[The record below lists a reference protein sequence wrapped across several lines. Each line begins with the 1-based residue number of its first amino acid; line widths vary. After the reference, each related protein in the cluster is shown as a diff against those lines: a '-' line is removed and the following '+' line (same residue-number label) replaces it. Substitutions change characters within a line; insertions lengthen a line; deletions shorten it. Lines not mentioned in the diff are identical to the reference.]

1 MSTRATAIT
10 PPGMVLSQPT
20 STTRPSNRLPRATSS
35 MESAITSRLISEA
48 RIPSLPIVMP
58 SEMDTVLNSIGVP
71 PAARI
76 PSLIRS
82 PSRRRWKLHGPISIH
97 VFATPMIGRRR
108 ASSSNPT
115 AFSID
120 RAGARD
126 GPSVIARLRVLPGMP
141 VMCGYLPTK
150 KGPSPDCG

>member
-1 MSTRATAIT
+1 M
-10 PPGMVLSQPT
+10 
-20 STTRPSNRLPRATSS
+20 
-35 MESAITSRLISEA
+35 TSRLINEA

-71 PAARI
+71 PAARM

-82 PSRRRWKLHGPISIH
+82 PSRRRWKLHGPISIQ
-97 VFATPMIGRRR
+97 VFATPMIGRRS

-115 AFSID
+115 AFSIE

-126 GPSVIARLRVLPGMP
+126 GPSVMAPLRVLPVMP
-141 VMCGYLPTK
+141 VMCRYLPNLPTK
-150 KGPSPDCG
+150 KGPSPRRG